1 MEWFWMKSIMY
12 CLQLPGY
19 ASTLLM
25 THYKSL
31 LTMFLVVWHSTCIEM
46 SPWARFAIS
55 HELSLTLPTVSGSD
69 HPNEMFAS
77 WAHVFHTSNFTHLPV
92 QVLTVLKHSFALV
105 AQWWS
110 HAQSGRAQVSQVKK
124 FSKRLEAECGYVDW
138 QVHVCSILLY
148 CRRLTMFQCVPMVHG
163 HASNNRNLVLIKLH
177 KKVLNKDLG
186 KTVNEDKKRN
196 KGKANNGSRANCE
209 TKLLEPSTTRVAPP
223 YRGSYALAEIVTP
236 FSWLEDI
243 SSGWQGN

>member
-1 MEWFWMKSIMY
+1 MY
-12 CLQLPGY
+12 
-19 ASTLLM
+19 STQAIPHISQFRSWRSWS
-25 THYKSL
+25 TH
-31 LTMFLVVWHSTCIEM
+31 
-46 SPWARFAIS
+46 SPWWC
-55 HELSLTLPTVSGSD
+55 SGG
-69 HPNEMFAS
+69 PM
-77 WAHVFHTSNFTHLPV
+77 P
-92 QVLTVLKHSFALV
+92 
-105 AQWWS
+105 
-110 HAQSGRAQVSQVKK
+110 SQVVRRLARLR
-124 FSKRLEAECGYVDW
+124 SLEAEECGYVDW

-148 CRRLTMFQCVPMVHG
+148 YRRLTMFQCVPMVHG

-186 KTVNEDKKRN
+186 KTVNKDKKN